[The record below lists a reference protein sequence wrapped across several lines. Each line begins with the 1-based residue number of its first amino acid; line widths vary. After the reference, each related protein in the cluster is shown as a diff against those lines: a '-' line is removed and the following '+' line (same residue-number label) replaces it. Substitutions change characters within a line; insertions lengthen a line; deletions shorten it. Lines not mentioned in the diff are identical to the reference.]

1 MAVEK
6 YSASMDE
13 KTLAGAR
20 AEAEAAGVS
29 LSAWLA
35 EAARDRLRLLGL
47 QRLIKEYEEEFG
59 EITEEEMEA
68 SRRKLYGGPWIR

>member
-13 KTLAGAR
+13 GTLADAR
-20 AEAEAAGVS
+20 AAAEAEGAS

-47 QRLIKEYEEEFG
+47 ERLVREYEAEFG
-59 EITEEEMEA
+59 EITEQEMAARE
-68 SRRKLYGGPWIR
+68 SEVEQGEWI